1 MGMKKQI
8 LILVIFVML
17 IFTGLSGCFQ
27 DQTSKSDTK
36 TVPKEERW
44 GIYNLNLDTEDI
56 NLIYSSEN
64 EIEGIKIDSINENF
78 VFCQK
83 IGGEDNKHREIC
95 TLKIDGSNYNRL
107 TNNTLWDLYPTW
119 SPDSTQ
125 IAFLSFP
132 EDNLDIYTMDADGSN
147 IKKLFDSGFHDADIH
162 WETDKIVFTS
172 NSSIWMMNEDGT
184 EPVQI
189 TNPPRRGKW
198 GNANLPF
205 GDYDPRLSP
214 DGQKIIFSRLE
225 NDSSVHGNYN
235 FFFIN
240 IDGSR
245 ETRLTNTGY
254 SQGLTSWSYSGD
266 KIVFIVAA
274 IDDLGKYDIYIMNS
288 DGSNNQDV
296 TPDYFPNDFLCHSA
310 VFSNDDSIIYFIG
323 SWWE

>member
-8 LILVIFVML
+8 LIIVIFVML
-17 IFTGLSGCFQ
+17 IFTGLSGCLQ

-44 GIYNLNLDTEDI
+44 GIYNLNLDTENI
-56 NLIYSSEN
+56 NLIYSSES

-83 IGGEDNKHREIC
+83 IGGEDNEHREIC
-95 TLKIDGSNYNRL
+95 TIKLDGSGYKRL
-107 TNNTLWDLYPTW
+107 TDNTYWDLYPTW

-125 IAFLSFP
+125 IAFLSFR
-132 EDNLDIYTMDADGSN
+132 EDNLDIYTMDADESN

-172 NSSIWMMNEDGT
+172 NSSIWMINEDGT
-184 EPVQI
+184 EPIQI
-189 TNPPRRGKW
+189 TNPPKQGQW

-214 DGQKIIFSRLE
+214 DGQKIVFSRLE
-225 NDSSVHGNYN
+225 NDSSPHGNYN
-235 FFFIN
+235 FLIIN
-240 IDGSR
+240 IDGSG

-254 SQGLTSWSYSGD
+254 SQGLSSWSYSGNE
-266 KIVFIVAA
+266 IVFIVSA

-288 DGSNNQDV
+288 GGTNNRDI
-296 TPDYFPNDFLCHSA
+296 TPDYFPNNFLCHSA
-310 VFSNDDSIIYFIG
+310 VFSNDDSVIYFIG
-323 SWWE
+323 EWWE